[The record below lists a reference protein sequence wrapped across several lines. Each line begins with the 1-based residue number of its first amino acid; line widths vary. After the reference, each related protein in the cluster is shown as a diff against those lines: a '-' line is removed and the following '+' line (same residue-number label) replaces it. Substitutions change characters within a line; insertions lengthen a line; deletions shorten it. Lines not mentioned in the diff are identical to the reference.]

1 MNTPTSTMNSL
12 KAKGLAAAILLCLAG
27 SVHSPK
33 VEAQAGPGI
42 PTFDFANIFQMLRDM
57 AKDAITDCFSADS
70 LKESLKQIQD
80 IQALVQ
86 RARAMQ
92 GITELMPERDELEG
106 IEACPGGA
114 SLASQG
120 GAVLRSALG
129 MGNKRI
135 DGSTD
140 LVAMQKELCVSAV
153 VLQNQKWNAQRELLL
168 EIDGQAEDYKEI
180 FSRWNSLAN
189 MKSEIQRVCNPVPG
203 GSMSVSGGGASEG
216 QQATVRANLEAKAA
230 DNDRA
235 IEQARAKIE
244 VLSGALVSI
253 EAKQAEVGRRMLS
266 GETGGGWLS
275 NTAAGAIQA
284 ALLKRGLEKARTD

>member
-1 MNTPTSTMNSL
+1 
-12 KAKGLAAAILLCLAG
+12 
-27 SVHSPK
+27 
-33 VEAQAGPGI
+33 
-42 PTFDFANIFQMLRDM
+42 
-57 AKDAITDCFSADS
+57 
-70 LKESLKQIQD
+70 
-80 IQALVQ
+80 
-86 RARAMQ
+86 MQ